1 MKISAHEAALGFHQ
15 EQDQVVRRRL
25 TDEHQLDVF
34 IVRDALSNLIA
45 LEIRLLPADLGL
57 PVVDVGD
64 IIDIEFLVDNG
75 TLRIKLL
82 SKDYSDIFYVL
93 ARREVA
99 VGDERVAAAG
109 TVSTL
114 PRAAANS

>member
-34 IVRDALSNLIA
+34 LVRDALSNLIA

-64 IIDIEFLVDNG
+64 IIML
-75 TLRIKLL
+75 
-82 SKDYSDIFYVL
+82 
-93 ARREVA
+93 
-99 VGDERVAAAG
+99 ERFTCVNN
-109 TVSTL
+109 T
-114 PRAAANS
+114 RAALLKIGSNGHHD